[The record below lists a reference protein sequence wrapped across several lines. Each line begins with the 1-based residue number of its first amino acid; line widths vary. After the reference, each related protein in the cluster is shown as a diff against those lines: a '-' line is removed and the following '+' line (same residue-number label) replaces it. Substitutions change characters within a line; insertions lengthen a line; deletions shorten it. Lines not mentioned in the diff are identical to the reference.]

1 MSKQRLKNGATRS
14 GTTTRTPEPAKGTML
29 SRRRWIGFAAAGGV
43 TTLIGERWWR
53 SANPGVLGVGETP
66 IIVYA
71 SPSCTCCHK
80 WVQHLTD
87 NGFHVTVD
95 PLNDVLPLKRK
106 FGVPES
112 LWSCHT
118 SMVEGYAVEGH
129 VPADVVKKLLREHP
143 VIAGLAAPGMPQ
155 DSPGMDNGSKEP
167 YDIVAFTRT
176 GVTSVYASR

>member
-1 MSKQRLKNGATRS
+1 MSKDRLSNVATRKVETA
-14 GTTTRTPEPAKGTML
+14 GTSDSVVRTTL
-29 SRRRWIGFAAAGGV
+29 SRRRWIGVALAGGA
-43 TTLIGERWWR
+43 TTLLAERWWR
-53 SANPGVLGVGETP
+53 SANPGVLTVGETP
-66 IIVYA
+66 ITVYA

-95 PLNDVLPLKRK
+95 PLNDVQPVKRK
-106 FGVPES
+106 LGVPEA

-118 SMVEGYAVEGH
+118 AMVQGYAIEGH

-143 VIAGLAAPGMPQ
+143 LIAGLAAPGMPQ
-155 DSPGMDNGSKEP
+155 DAPGMDNGSKEP
-167 YDIVAFTRT
+167 YDILTFTRA

>member
-1 MSKQRLKNGATRS
+1 MSKDRLNNGATRE
-14 GTTTRTPEPAKGTML
+14 GTTAGTSDSAMRTTL
-29 SRRRWIGFAAAGGV
+29 SRRRWIGIAVAGGA

-66 IIVYA
+66 ITVYA

-95 PLNDVLPLKRK
+95 PLNDVLPVKRK
-106 FGVPES
+106 FGVPDA

-118 SMVEGYAVEGH
+118 AMVEGYVVEGH
-129 VPADVVKKLLREHP
+129 VPADVLKRLLRERP
-143 VIAGLAAPGMPQ
+143 VIVGLAAPGMPQ
-155 DSPGMDNGSKEP
+155 DSPGMDSGSKEP
-167 YDIVAFTRT
+167 YDIVAFTRA
-176 GVTSVYASR
+176 GGTSVYARR

>member
-1 MSKQRLKNGATRS
+1 M
-14 GTTTRTPEPAKGTML
+14 
-29 SRRRWIGFAAAGGV
+29 
-43 TTLIGERWWR
+43 
-53 SANPGVLGVGETP
+53 
-66 IIVYA
+66 
-71 SPSCTCCHK
+71 
-80 WVQHLTD
+80 
-87 NGFHVTVD
+87 TVD
-95 PLNDVLPLKRK
+95 PLNDVIPVNRK

-129 VPADVVKKLLREHP
+129 VPADLVKKLLREHP

-167 YDIVAFTRT
+167 YDIMAFTRA

>member
-1 MSKQRLKNGATRS
+1 MSTDRSNTGATRKVETA
-14 GTTTRTPEPAKGTML
+14 GTSDAVVRTTL
-29 SRRRWIGFAAAGGV
+29 SRRRWIGVAVAGGA
-43 TTLIGERWWR
+43 TTLLAERWWR
-53 SANPGVLGVGETP
+53 STNPGVLTVGETP
-66 IIVYA
+66 MTVYA

-95 PLNDVLPLKRK
+95 PLNDVQPVKRK
-106 FGVPES
+106 LGVPEA

-118 SMVEGYAVEGH
+118 AMVQGYAIEGH

-143 VIAGLAAPGMPQ
+143 LIAGLAAPGMPQ
-155 DSPGMDNGSKEP
+155 DAPGMDNGSKEP
-167 YDIVAFTRT
+167 YDILTFTRA

>member
-1 MSKQRLKNGATRS
+1 MSKQRLKNGATRA
-14 GTTTRTPEPAKGTML
+14 GTTTGTPEPAMGTTL
-29 SRRRWIGFAAAGGV
+29 SRRRWIGFAVAGGV

-53 SANPGVLGVGETP
+53 SANPGVLAVGETP
-66 IIVYA
+66 ITVYA

-95 PLNDVLPLKRK
+95 PLNDVLPVKRK

-167 YDIVAFTRT
+167 YDILAFTRT